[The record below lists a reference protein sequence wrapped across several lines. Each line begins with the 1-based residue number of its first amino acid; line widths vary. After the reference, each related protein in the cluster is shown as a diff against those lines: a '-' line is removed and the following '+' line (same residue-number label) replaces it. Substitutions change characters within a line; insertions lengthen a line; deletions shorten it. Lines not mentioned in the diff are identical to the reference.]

1 MRFFLRSRNFKIFAA
16 SLSVLIVIVIVISVF
31 SRVSSPVSS
40 FFGTIATPVQKVFSS
55 VSDWFDGIFKS
66 MDDNEELMAEIDRL
80 KLENAELSEKLTGYE
95 EIEAQNKQY
104 EQYLG
109 IKEKNPEMLFQS
121 AAVAARDY
129 TDPYK
134 GFTINVGQLDGVAL
148 HDPVITEAGLV
159 GYISE
164 IAPTYAKVTTV
175 LSPDLKAGGKDSRT
189 QDEGIVS
196 GRADLSV
203 DNRCYIYNLQ
213 RECTVSI
220 GDYVVTSGGSVF
232 PKGMIVGKVHDIKQQ
247 SRDSSLYAEI
257 DVAVDFDDIKE
268 VMVITYFS
276 GQGYVG
282 PEQE

>member
-109 IKEKNPEMLFQS
+109 I
-121 AAVAARDY
+121 
-129 TDPYK
+129 
-134 GFTINVGQLDGVAL
+134 
-148 HDPVITEAGLV
+148 
-159 GYISE
+159 
-164 IAPTYAKVTTV
+164 
-175 LSPDLKAGGKDSRT
+175 
-189 QDEGIVS
+189 
-196 GRADLSV
+196 
-203 DNRCYIYNLQ
+203 
-213 RECTVSI
+213 
-220 GDYVVTSGGSVF
+220 
-232 PKGMIVGKVHDIKQQ
+232 
-247 SRDSSLYAEI
+247 
-257 DVAVDFDDIKE
+257 
-268 VMVITYFS
+268 
-276 GQGYVG
+276 
-282 PEQE
+282 